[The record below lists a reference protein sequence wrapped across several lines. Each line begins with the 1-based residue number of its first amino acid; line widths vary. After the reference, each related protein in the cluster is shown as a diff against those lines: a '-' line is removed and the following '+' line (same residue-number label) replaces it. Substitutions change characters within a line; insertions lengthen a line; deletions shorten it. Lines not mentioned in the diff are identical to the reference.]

1 MDQLMVPCLYWH
13 NGCVLRYYLHNDVSH
28 ACRCHWE
35 QSRLLRRASVSFH
48 ALLSMNDTG
57 LAFPGRARRDDR
69 TSGGRAK
76 LESSFLPDRRLA
88 VRLNATARIYRTMR
102 GRTRE
107 LGGAA
112 RLRTLKYVF
121 ASFGST
127 TALERTMSRYRCSK
141 PRLGLG
147 RAPLNL
153 TLDQRRSWLVARSQ
167 AGAVILASWCW
178 KCCSKSALG
187 EHCCSKF
194 SLDVCCCSCKH
205 RWRVMASIALTV
217 MP

>member
-1 MDQLMVPCLYWH
+1 ME
-13 NGCVLRYYLHNDVSH
+13 GLHL
-28 ACRCHWE
+28 AC
-35 QSRLLRRASVSFH
+35 VSFH
-48 ALLSMNDTG
+48 ILLSMNDTG
-57 LAFPGRARRDDR
+57 LLFPGLARSDNK

-76 LESSFLPDRRLA
+76 IGSPFLPNRRLA
-88 VRLNATARIYRTMR
+88 VRLSAIARTCTTMR

-112 RLRTLKYVF
+112 RIRTLKYAF
-121 ASFGST
+121 ASVGST
-127 TALERTMSRYRCSK
+127 TALERIMSRYLCTKCR
-141 PRLGLG
+141 PGLG

-167 AGAVILASWCW
+167 AGAVILASCCW

-187 EHCCSKF
+187 
-194 SLDVCCCSCKH
+194 VRCCSCKH